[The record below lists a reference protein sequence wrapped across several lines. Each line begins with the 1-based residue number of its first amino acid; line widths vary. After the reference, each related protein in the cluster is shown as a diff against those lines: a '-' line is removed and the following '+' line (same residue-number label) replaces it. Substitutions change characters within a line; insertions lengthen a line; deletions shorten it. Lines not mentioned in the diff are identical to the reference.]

1 MKMKFCKIEHVKN
14 DQIMIIQ
21 NEMTD
26 IYQVVVECETNY
38 SFTPDYVSKGF
49 KSYTAALNH
58 FNKLLVKH
66 QSMV

>member
-1 MKMKFCKIEHVKN
+1 MKFCKIEHVKN

-38 SFTPDYVSKGF
+38 
-49 KSYTAALNH
+49 
-58 FNKLLVKH
+58 
-66 QSMV
+66 